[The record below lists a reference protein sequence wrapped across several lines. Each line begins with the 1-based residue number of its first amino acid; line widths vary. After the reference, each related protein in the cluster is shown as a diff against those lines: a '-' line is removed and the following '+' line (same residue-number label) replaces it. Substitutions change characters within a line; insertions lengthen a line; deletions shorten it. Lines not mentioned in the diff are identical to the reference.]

1 MTTSVKQMME
11 AANAVVQKITPAEA
25 RDMMAKGNTMIIDV
39 RDAPGGGEE
48 RQDCSRRA
56 PLAWNVRVSR

>member
-25 RDMMAKGNTMIIDV
+25 RDSSGS
-39 RDAPGGGEE
+39 RDAWGADRTRLCGPEYSHPRCE
-48 RQDCSRRA
+48 ASRPPTIPA
-56 PLAWNVRVSR
+56 S